1 MGGEHTVAD
10 IPVSAHF
17 TPFPPSICLSDT
29 HIPTAINAYS
39 PTGVGYSD
47 VSTSSSI
54 ELLSFN
60 DSSQVSLLGADSQ
73 PMLTSTASNGSSPL
87 YSQPML
93 TSTASNGSSPLYSQ
107 PMLTS
112 TASNG
117 SSPLYSQPMLT
128 STASN
133 GSSPLYSQP
142 MLTSTASNGSSP
154 LYSQPMLTSTAS
166 NGSSPLYSQPMLT
179 STASNG
185 SSPLYSQPMLTS
197 TASNGSSPLYSQP
210 MLTSTASNGS
220 SPLYSQPMLTS
231 TASNGSSPLYSQ
243 PMITFSSS
251 VFADSTQL
259 ASVNDSMSC
268 CNTIKVGADWSR
280 DSRKRLALLK
290 AASDPKQCK
299 ITTLYQTVMQKV
311 STVPELEDVLQTAQ
325 QQGRGTQFGNIS
337 AMLKELILNA
347 EKNASKCRQAIRHQI
362 IVKKFATSMLIY
374 CGPMAYHFLHC
385 NLPNAMPSLR
395 SVQHIVT
402 RNYKTF
408 IEGEFR
414 FDDLLAHLNSFNA
427 PKIVSLSEDATR
439 IIGRIEYDC
448 DSDKLVGFVLPCNDK
463 GIPLCNFFMAT
474 TFESIEEALE
484 RDQ

>member
-1 MGGEHTVAD
+1 
-10 IPVSAHF
+10 
-17 TPFPPSICLSDT
+17 
-29 HIPTAINAYS
+29 
-39 PTGVGYSD
+39 
-47 VSTSSSI
+47 
-54 ELLSFN
+54 
-60 DSSQVSLLGADSQ
+60 
-73 PMLTSTASNGSSPL
+73 
-87 YSQPML
+87 
-93 TSTASNGSSPLYSQ
+93 
-107 PMLTS
+107 
-112 TASNG
+112 
-117 SSPLYSQPMLT
+117 
-128 STASN
+128 
-133 GSSPLYSQP
+133 
-142 MLTSTASNGSSP
+142 
-154 LYSQPMLTSTAS
+154 
-166 NGSSPLYSQPMLT
+166 
-179 STASNG
+179 
-185 SSPLYSQPMLTS
+185 
-197 TASNGSSPLYSQP
+197 
-210 MLTSTASNGS
+210 
-220 SPLYSQPMLTS
+220 
-231 TASNGSSPLYSQ
+231 
-243 PMITFSSS
+243 MITFSSS

-374 CGPMAYHFLHC
+374 CGPMAYNFLHC

-395 SVQHIVT
+395 SVQRIVT

-463 GIPLCNFFMAT
+463 GIPLCNSFMAT
-474 TFESIEEALE
+474 TFESIEEAFRTGSVANYAFVYMVQSLASDTPAFCLGCIGSDNKFNAELVVQRWNLFTQECHKRGIIVTSFGADGDSRELRAMQTSSQLCLSARQQKAGMCKINAETLKVPKSWYSNWFAMKNPTSISYVQDIVHLGVKLKSRLLKPSVVLPMGQYLAGAHDLRLVQTLFGKDIHGIRE
-484 RDQ
+484 RDVNHKDKQNFDAVLHITSDSACVETS